1 MRGSAPRFP
10 PIAVQRAAV
19 LVAAGLITG
28 CGYSVSKTQS
38 WSEEVD
44 VGNGQT
50 IVVDRKDVIAAS
62 NEDATKDGTTSV
74 LSFQDGLPGLPAWSE
89 PMTPLLL
96 YHDAGTAEWAIVAAD
111 PACSAPGY
119 REFRSAGEAW
129 RMVELSTAS
138 LGRDSN
144 LYLDGY
150 GEFPKSPISKAAKNE
165 SRSRPGIP
173 ERYRTIVRAA
183 SSGCA

>member
-1 MRGSAPRFP
+1 VAAAPRFP
-10 PIAVQRAAV
+10 SIAMKHVVV
-19 LVAAGLITG
+19 LVAAGLIAG

-62 NEDATKDGTTSV
+62 NEEAAKDGKTSA
-74 LSFQDGLPGLPAWSE
+74 LSFQEELSGLPPWNE
-89 PMTPLLL
+89 PMVPLLL
-96 YHDAGTAEWAIVAAD
+96 YQDSSTGEWTIVAAD

-119 REFRSAGEAW
+119 REFRLAGDAW
-129 RMVELSTAS
+129 RMVELSAAS
-138 LGRDSN
+138 IGKDSN

-150 GEFPKSPISKAAKNE
+150 GEFPKSPISKAAKDA

-173 ERYRTIVRAA
+173 ERYRTIVRAG